1 MVFIFQVGNPLEAK
15 WTPTK
20 ITTMDKIIIYLRKSI
35 FTCRSLA
42 CKNTKKIKHHKNRHL
57 LSKKSPKS
65 LSLNS
70 SLHPSHPRSPPLA
83 SPLLPPLLPSLPGY
97 GGGCPPLPPR
107 FIRMKG
113 AGGGRWQRRLPSLL
127 PDPAG
132 GRGEDGGGGGS
143 RQWRQWP
150 PLPFSPSPSQNPN
163 HRSGRRWVGCGGNV
177 ARGGWGWPGVV
188 AIFFVRAKFF
198 CRQVPMAPAKMEM
211 QPANFAGRL
220 MCTGGPLPLPP
231 SPPQKMIFS
240 RLKKRF
246 S

>member
-15 WTPTK
+15 WMPTK
-20 ITTMDKIIIYLRKSI
+20 MTTMDKIIIYIRKSI

-83 SPLLPPLLPSLPGY
+83 SPLLTPLLPSLPGY

-113 AGGGRWQRRLPSLL
+113 AGGRAVAATTPLSPPRSGWREGGGRW
-127 PDPAG
+127 
-132 GRGEDGGGGGS
+132 
-143 RQWRQWP
+143 
-150 PLPFSPSPSQNPN
+150 
-163 HRSGRRWVGCGGNV
+163 RRWLQAV
-177 ARGGWGWPGVV
+177 A
-188 AIFFVRAKFF
+188 A
-198 CRQVPMAPAKMEM
+198 MA
-211 QPANFAGRL
+211 
-220 MCTGGPLPLPP
+220 
-231 SPPQKMIFS
+231 SPPFLSFS
-240 RLKKRF
+240 IPKP
-246 S
+246 